1 MRVNIID
8 TQQYVPTLCSIQW
21 LKQSGATIDFG
32 TSEMMMSDGRV
43 ITLERAA
50 SGHLLMDVINK
61 NQELR
66 PEEIQSQILRAAK
79 ETRTSTRT
87 KTGRR
92 YEAYLGEAE
101 REAPE
106 VGEPRIGQ
114 DSRKQSSSASEREYM
129 EGRRESEL
137 QQGIVSVM
145 SISDV
150 DACRSKHCRE
160 RERLSGIDLRRQE
173 QKDRGKTEQEAEGR
187 TGQKECW
194 STFAAV

>member
-1 MRVNIID
+1 MDTSKKMQFRFGNGQTQKSLGTGTLKVPSLGEMRVNIID

-21 LKQSGATIDFG
+21 LKHSGATIDFG

-43 ITLERAA
+43 IILERAA

-106 VGEPRIGQ
+106 VG
-114 DSRKQSSSASEREYM
+114 
-129 EGRRESEL
+129 
-137 QQGIVSVM
+137 
-145 SISDV
+145 
-150 DACRSKHCRE
+150 
-160 RERLSGIDLRRQE
+160 
-173 QKDRGKTEQEAEGR
+173 
-187 TGQKECW
+187 
-194 STFAAV
+194 